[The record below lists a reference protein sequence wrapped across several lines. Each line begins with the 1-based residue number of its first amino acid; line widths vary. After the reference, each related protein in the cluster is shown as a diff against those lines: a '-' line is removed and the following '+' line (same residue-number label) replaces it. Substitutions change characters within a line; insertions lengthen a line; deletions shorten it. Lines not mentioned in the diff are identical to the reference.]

1 MNNTVMNKS
10 SNVEDKDNKEIEAIR
25 DSLKKRPDG
34 SPRQT
39 IENVIEVLNNDPMLK
54 DAIRRNELSCKTDI
68 VKKMD
73 WRRRSKTFTDTDF
86 NNIMLRM
93 EKFYGITRDKNIK
106 RAIDIVGNNNHYHPI
121 IDKLESLEWDGNSRL
136 RYLLPRYL
144 GTDESNYIFEA
155 TRIMM
160 MGAVHRVYN
169 PGCKFEYMV
178 CLVGGQ
184 GAGKSSFLRLLAME
198 NEWFS
203 DDLRKL
209 DDDNVF
215 RKIQGHWI
223 IEMAEMLATCNARSV
238 EDIKSFLSRQS
249 ETYKVP
255 YETHPEDRP
264 RQCIF
269 VGSSNNADFLPFDR
283 TGNRRFVPVMVNK
296 EKALHHP
303 LEDEEETRAYIEQC
317 WAEIMNMY
325 KKGINTRLV
334 FNKELEKELI
344 EFQKECMPQDTLVGI
359 IEMFLEMTD
368 EEFVCVQ
375 MIYERALHHENCK
388 PKQYESREITSIMRL
403 KFAEQWEEVKS
414 HGFIKEGYGTQLA
427 WKRKESKGFEKIER
441 DEDIPFKQETL
452 ENLKTESDEMTGK
465 SK

>member
-1 MNNTVMNKS
+1 MSNTKINKS
-10 SNVEDKDNKEIEAIR
+10 SNMEETDNKEIEAIKEN
-25 DSLKKRPDG
+25 LKKRSDG
-34 SPRQT
+34 TPRQT

-54 DAIRRNELSCKTDI
+54 GAIKRNELSCKTDI

-121 IDKLESLEWDGNSRL
+121 IDKLESLKWDGTERL

-144 GTDESNYIFEA
+144 GTDESDYIFEA

-303 LEDEEETRAYIEQC
+303 LEDEEETRAYIKQC

-325 KKGINTRLV
+325 KKGINTKLV

-403 KFAEQWEEVKS
+403 KFTGQWEEVKS
-414 HGFIKEGYGTQLA
+414 HRFIKEGYGTQLA
-427 WKRKESKGFEKIER
+427 WKRKKENSFKKIE
-441 DEDIPFKQETL
+441 DDDDIPFKQETL
-452 ENLKTESDEMTGK
+452 ENLKTEPDGMLEK
-465 SK
+465 K

>member
-1 MNNTVMNKS
+1 MHHPLEDEEETRAYIEQCWAEIMNMYKKGINTKLVFNKKL
-10 SNVEDKDNKEIEAIR
+10 EKELIEFQKECMPQDTLVGI
-25 DSLKKRPDG
+25 
-34 SPRQT
+34 
-39 IENVIEVLNNDPMLK
+39 IEMFLEMTDEEFVCVQMIYERALHHEN
-54 DAIRRNELSCKTDI
+54 CKP
-68 VKKMD
+68 KQYE
-73 WRRRSKTFTDTDF
+73 S
-86 NNIMLRM
+86 
-93 EKFYGITRDKNIK
+93 RDKNIK

-121 IDKLESLEWDGNSRL
+121 IDKLESLEWDGKSRL

-144 GTDESNYIFEA
+144 GTDESDYIFEA

-160 MGAVHRVYN
+160 MGAVYRVYH

-325 KKGINTRLV
+325 KKGINTKLV
-334 FNKELEKELI
+334 FNKKLEKELI

-414 HGFIKEGYGTQLA
+414 HRFIKEGYGTQLA
-427 WKRKESKGFEKIER
+427 WKRKKSKGFEKIEKN
-441 DEDIPFKQETL
+441 EDIPFKQETL
-452 ENLKTESDEMTGK
+452 ENLKTESDEMAEK
-465 SK
+465 K

>member
-10 SNVEDKDNKEIEAIR
+10 SNVEDTDNKEIEAIR

-39 IENVIEVLNNDPMLK
+39 IENVIEVLNKDPMLK

-121 IDKLESLEWDGNSRL
+121 IDKLESLEWDGKSRL

-144 GTDESNYIFEA
+144 GTDESDYIFEA

-160 MGAVHRVYN
+160 MGAVYRVYH

-303 LEDEEETRAYIEQC
+303 LENEEETRAYIEQC
-317 WAEIMNMY
+317 WAEIMSMY
-325 KKGINTRLV
+325 KKGIDTKLV
-334 FNKELEKELI
+334 FNKDLEKKLI

-414 HGFIKEGYGTQLA
+414 QRFIKEGYGTQLA

-452 ENLKTESDEMTGK
+452 ENLKTESNKMTGK

>member
-1 MNNTVMNKS
+1 MEKNTNNES
-10 SNVEDKDNKEIEAIR
+10 SVADDMKTIEAVR
-25 DSLKKRPDG
+25 NSLSKTDDG
-34 SPRQT
+34 KVRQT
-39 IENVIEVLNNDPMLK
+39 IANAIYVLENDPLLK
-54 DAIRRNELSCKTDI
+54 DAIKRNELSCKTDI
-68 VKKMD
+68 VKDMN

-93 EKFYGITRDKNIK
+93 EKKYGIIRDKNIK

-121 IDKLESLEWDGNSRL
+121 IEKLESLEWDGVARI
-136 RYLLPRYL
+136 RYLLPKYL
-144 GTDESNYIFEA
+144 GAEESDYIFEA

-160 MGAVHRVYN
+160 MGAIERVYH
-169 PGCKFEYMV
+169 PGCKFEYMI

-184 GAGKSSFLRLLAME
+184 GAGKSSFLRMLAMD

-283 TGNRRFVPVMVNK
+283 TGNRRFVPVIVNK
-296 EKALHHP
+296 NKAEHHP
-303 LEDEEETRAYIEQC
+303 LENEDETRAYIEQC
-317 WAEIMNMY
+317 WAEAMNMY
-325 KKGINTRLV
+325 HKGINTKLV
-334 FNKELEKELI
+334 FRKDLEDVLV
-344 EFQKECMPQDTLVGI
+344 EFQKNCMPQDTMVGI
-359 IEMFLEMTD
+359 IEAFLDVTD
-368 EEFVCVQ
+368 AEYVCVQ
-375 MIYERALHHENCK
+375 MIWEKALNNEKGK
-388 PKQYESREITSIMRL
+388 PKQYESREITSVMRL
-403 KFAEQWEEVKS
+403 EFANQWEEVSS
-414 HGFIKEGYGTQLA
+414 HRFKAEGYGTQMA
-427 WKRKESKGFEKIER
+427 WRRIKPKKEEFVEIENT
-441 DEDIPFKQETL
+441 EDIPFLQMTMDE
-452 ENLKTESDEMTGK
+452 TESNNEQEEE
-465 SK
+465 

>member
-10 SNVEDKDNKEIEAIR
+10 SNVEDTDNKEIEAIR

-39 IENVIEVLNNDPMLK
+39 IENVIEVLNKDPMLK

-121 IDKLESLEWDGNSRL
+121 IDKLESLEWDGKSRL

-144 GTDESNYIFEA
+144 GTDESDYIFEA

-160 MGAVHRVYN
+160 MGAVHRVYH

-184 GAGKSSFLRLLAME
+184 GAGKSSFLRLIAME

-296 EKALHHP
+296 EKALRHP

-317 WAEIMNMY
+317 WAEIMSMY
-325 KKGINTRLV
+325 KKGIDTELV

-344 EFQKECMPQDTLVGI
+344 EFQKGCMPQDTLVGI

-403 KFAEQWEEVKS
+403 KFDEQWEEVKS
-414 HGFIKEGYGTQLA
+414 HRFIKEGYGTQLA
-427 WKRKESKGFEKIER
+427 WKRKESKGFEKIEK
-441 DEDIPFKQETL
+441 DEDISFKQETL
-452 ENLKTESDEMTGK
+452 GNLKTKSDEMTGK

>member
-1 MNNTVMNKS
+1 MEKITNNES
-10 SNVEDKDNKEIEAIR
+10 SVADDMKTIEAVR
-25 DSLKKRPDG
+25 NSLAKTDDG
-34 SPRQT
+34 KVRQT
-39 IENVIEVLNNDPMLK
+39 IANAIYVLENDPLLK
-54 DAIRRNELSCKTDI
+54 DAIKRNELSCKTDI
-68 VKKMD
+68 VKDMN

-93 EKFYGITRDKNIK
+93 EKKYGIIRDKNIK

-121 IDKLESLEWDGNSRL
+121 IEKLESLEWDRVARI
-136 RYLLPRYL
+136 RYLLPKYL
-144 GTDESNYIFEA
+144 GAEESDYIFEA

-160 MGAVHRVYN
+160 MGAIERVYH
-169 PGCKFEYMV
+169 PGCKFEYMI

-184 GAGKSSFLRLLAME
+184 GAGKSSFLRMLAMD

-283 TGNRRFVPVMVNK
+283 TGNRRFVPVIVNK
-296 EKALHHP
+296 NKAEHHP
-303 LEDEEETRAYIEQC
+303 LEDEEETKSYIEQC
-317 WAEIMNMY
+317 WAEAMNMY
-325 KKGINTRLV
+325 HKGINTKLV
-334 FNKELEKELI
+334 FRKDLEDVLV
-344 EFQKECMPQDTLVGI
+344 EFQKNCMPQDTMVGI
-359 IEMFLEMTD
+359 IEAFLDVTD
-368 EEFVCVQ
+368 AEYVCVQ
-375 MIYERALHHENCK
+375 MIWEKALNNEKGK
-388 PKQYESREITSIMRL
+388 PKQYESREITSVMRL
-403 KFAEQWEEVKS
+403 EFADQWEEVSSHRFKS
-414 HGFIKEGYGTQLA
+414 EGYGTQMA
-427 WKRKESKGFEKIER
+427 WRRIEPKKEEFVEVENT
-441 DEDIPFKQETL
+441 DDIPFLQITMDD
-452 ENLKTESDEMTGK
+452 TESNNEQEEE
-465 SK
+465 

>member
-1 MNNTVMNKS
+1 MNNTVMNKF
-10 SNVEDKDNKEIEAIR
+10 SNVEDTDNKEIEAIR

-39 IENVIEVLNNDPMLK
+39 IENVIEVLNKDPMLK

-121 IDKLESLEWDGNSRL
+121 IDKLESLEWDGKSRL

-144 GTDESNYIFEA
+144 GTDESDYIFEA

-160 MGAVHRVYN
+160 MGAVYRVYH

-325 KKGINTRLV
+325 KKGINTKLV
-334 FNKELEKELI
+334 FNKKLEKELI

-375 MIYERALHHENCK
+375 MIYERALHHENSMN
-388 PKQYESREITSIMRL
+388 QERL
-403 KFAEQWEEVKS
+403 RVS
-414 HGFIKEGYGTQLA
+414 
-427 WKRKESKGFEKIER
+427 
-441 DEDIPFKQETL
+441 
-452 ENLKTESDEMTGK
+452 
-465 SK
+465 